1 MTALEFQREM
11 SSKGCN
17 CAQMV
22 FSYFAEKNGLDINKA
37 LKISSAFGG
46 GMGKGDICGVITG
59 AYMALG
65 LIYGN
70 DLENNDRLILNR
82 KMKEFD
88 LEFEK
93 VSCERR
99 CEDILGVNV
108 GDKEKVMEFAK
119 KNPNFKA
126 VCPKLVINSV
136 EIIEKLQKV
145 N

>member
-17 CAQMV
+17 CAQIV

-37 LKISSAFGG
+37 LKITSAFGG
-46 GMGKGDICGVITG
+46 GMGKGDICGAITG

-70 DLENNDRLILNR
+70 DLENSDRSIL
-82 KMKEFD
+82 KEKIKEFD
-88 LEFEK
+88 LEFQK
-93 VSCERR
+93 ISMERR

-119 KNPNFKA
+119 KNPDFKA
-126 VCPKLVINSV
+126 VCPKLVINSIK
-136 EIIEKLQKV
+136 IIESLEEK
-145 N
+145 

>member
-17 CAQMV
+17 CAQIV

-46 GMGKGDICGVITG
+46 GMGKGDICGAITG

-70 DLENNDRLILNR
+70 DLENN
-82 KMKEFD
+82 
-88 LEFEK
+88 
-93 VSCERR
+93 
-99 CEDILGVNV
+99 
-108 GDKEKVMEFAK
+108 
-119 KNPNFKA
+119 
-126 VCPKLVINSV
+126 
-136 EIIEKLQKV
+136 
-145 N
+145 

>member
-17 CAQMV
+17 CAQIV

-37 LKISSAFGG
+37 LKITSAFGG
-46 GMGKGDICGVITG
+46 GMGKGDVCGAITG

-70 DLENNDRLILNR
+70 DLENSDRSIL
-82 KMKEFD
+82 KEKIKEFD
-88 LEFEK
+88 LEFQK
-93 VSCERR
+93 ISMERR

-119 KNPNFKA
+119 KNPDFKA
-126 VCPKLVINSV
+126 ICPKLVINSIK
-136 EIIEKLQKV
+136 IIESLEEK
-145 N
+145 

>member
-17 CAQMV
+17 CAQIV

-37 LKISSAFGG
+37 LKITSAFGG
-46 GMGKGDICGVITG
+46 GMGKGDICGAITG

-70 DLENNDRLILNR
+70 DLENSDRSIL
-82 KMKEFD
+82 KEKIKEFD
-88 LEFEK
+88 LEFQK
-93 VSCERR
+93 ISMERR

-108 GDKEKVMEFAK
+108 GDKEKVMEFTK
-119 KNPNFKA
+119 KNPDFKA
-126 VCPKLVINSV
+126 ICPKLVINSIK
-136 EIIEKLQKV
+136 IIESLEEK
-145 N
+145 

>member
-1 MTALEFQREM
+1 MTALEFQKEM

-17 CAQMV
+17 CAQIV
-22 FSYFAEKNGLDINKA
+22 FSYFAEKNGLDINRA

-46 GMGKGDICGVITG
+46 GMGKGDICGAITG

-70 DLENNDRLILNR
+70 DLENSDRSILKQ

-88 LEFEK
+88 IEFEK
-93 VSCERR
+93 ISGERR

-108 GDKEKVMEFAK
+108 SDTEKVKEIAK
-119 KNPNFKA
+119 KNPDFKA
-126 VCPKLVINSV
+126 VCPKLVINSIK
-136 EIIEKLQKV
+136 IIESLEEK
-145 N
+145 

>member
-17 CAQMV
+17 CAQIV
-22 FSYFAEKNGLDINKA
+22 FSYFAEKNDLDINKA
-37 LKISSAFGG
+37 LKITSAFGG
-46 GMGKGDICGVITG
+46 GMGKGDVCGAITG

-70 DLENNDRLILNR
+70 DLENSDRSIL
-82 KMKEFD
+82 KEKIKEFD
-88 LEFEK
+88 LEFQK
-93 VSCERR
+93 ISMERR

-119 KNPNFKA
+119 KNPDFKA
-126 VCPKLVINSV
+126 ICPKLVINSIN
-136 EIIEKLQKV
+136 IIEKLEEK
-145 N
+145 

>member
-70 DLENNDRLILNR
+70 DLENNDVDKLKAQLKRGNDIR
-82 KMKEFD
+82 KKMW
-88 LEFEK
+88 
-93 VSCERR
+93 
-99 CEDILGVNV
+99 
-108 GDKEKVMEFAK
+108 
-119 KNPNFKA
+119 
-126 VCPKLVINSV
+126 
-136 EIIEKLQKV
+136 
-145 N
+145 

>member
-17 CAQMV
+17 CAQIV

-37 LKISSAFGG
+37 LKITSAFGG
-46 GMGKGDICGVITG
+46 GMGKGDICGAITG

-70 DLENNDRLILNR
+70 DLENSDRSIL
-82 KMKEFD
+82 KEKIKEFD
-88 LEFEK
+88 LEFQK
-93 VSCERR
+93 ISMERR

-119 KNPNFKA
+119 KNPDFKA
-126 VCPKLVINSV
+126 VCPKLVINSIN
-136 EIIEKLQKV
+136 IIEKLEEK
-145 N
+145 

>member
-17 CAQMV
+17 CAQIV
-22 FSYFAEKNGLDINKA
+22 FSYFAEKNDLDINKA
-37 LKISSAFGG
+37 LKITSAFGG
-46 GMGKGDICGVITG
+46 GMGKGDVCGAITG

-70 DLENNDRLILNR
+70 DLENRDRSIL
-82 KMKEFD
+82 KEKIKEFD
-88 LEFEK
+88 LEFQK
-93 VSCERR
+93 ISMERR

-119 KNPNFKA
+119 KNPDFKA
-126 VCPKLVINSV
+126 ICPKLVINSIN
-136 EIIEKLQKV
+136 IIEKLEEK
-145 N
+145 

>member
-17 CAQMV
+17 CAQIV

-46 GMGKGDICGVITG
+46 GMGKGDICGAITG

-70 DLENNDRLILNR
+70 DLENSDRSIL
-82 KMKEFD
+82 KQKLKEFD

-93 VSCERR
+93 ISSERR

-108 GDKEKVMEFAK
+108 GDTEKVREFAK
-119 KNPNFKA
+119 ENPDFKA
-126 VCPKLVINSV
+126 VCPKLVINSIK
-136 EIIEKLQKV
+136 IIESLEEK
-145 N
+145 

>member
-17 CAQMV
+17 CAQIV
-22 FSYFAEKNGLDINKA
+22 FSYFAEKNSLDINKA

-46 GMGKGDICGVITG
+46 GMGKGDVCGAITG

-70 DLENNDRLILNR
+70 DLENSDRSIL
-82 KMKEFD
+82 KEKIKEFD
-88 LEFEK
+88 LEFQK
-93 VSCERR
+93 ISMERR

-108 GDKEKVMEFAK
+108 RDKEKVMEFAK
-119 KNPNFKA
+119 KNPDFKA
-126 VCPKLVINSV
+126 ICPKLVINSIK
-136 EIIEKLQKV
+136 IIESLEEK
-145 N
+145 

>member
-17 CAQMV
+17 CAQIV
-22 FSYFAEKNGLDINKA
+22 FSYFAEKNSLDINKA

-46 GMGKGDICGVITG
+46 GMGKGDVCGAITG

-70 DLENNDRLILNR
+70 DLENSDRSIL
-82 KMKEFD
+82 KEKIKEFD
-88 LEFEK
+88 LEFQK
-93 VSCERR
+93 ISMERR

-119 KNPNFKA
+119 KNPDFKA
-126 VCPKLVINSV
+126 ICPKLVINSIK
-136 EIIEKLQKV
+136 IIESLEEK
-145 N
+145 

>member
-1 MTALEFQREM
+1 MTATEFQREM

-17 CAQMV
+17 CAQIV

-37 LKISSAFGG
+37 LKITSAFGG
-46 GMGKGDICGVITG
+46 GMGKGDVCGAITG

-70 DLENNDRLILNR
+70 DLENSDRSIL
-82 KMKEFD
+82 KEKIKEFD
-88 LEFEK
+88 LEFQK
-93 VSCERR
+93 ISMERR

-119 KNPNFKA
+119 KNPDFKA
-126 VCPKLVINSV
+126 ICPKLVINSIN
-136 EIIEKLQKV
+136 IIEKLEEK
-145 N
+145 

>member
-17 CAQMV
+17 CAQIV
-22 FSYFAEKNGLDINKA
+22 FSYFAEKNGLDINKS
-37 LKISSAFGG
+37 LKITSAFGG
-46 GMGKGDICGVITG
+46 GMGKGDVCGAITG

-70 DLENNDRLILNR
+70 DLENSDRSIL
-82 KMKEFD
+82 KEKIKEFD
-88 LEFEK
+88 LEFQK
-93 VSCERR
+93 ISMERR

-119 KNPNFKA
+119 KNPDFK
-126 VCPKLVINSV
+126 VICPKLVINSIN
-136 EIIEKLQKV
+136 IIEKLEEK
-145 N
+145 

>member
-1 MTALEFQREM
+1 MTASEFQREM

-17 CAQMV
+17 CAQIV

-37 LKISSAFGG
+37 LKITSAFGG
-46 GMGKGDICGVITG
+46 GMGKGDVCGAITG

-70 DLENNDRLILNR
+70 DLENSDRSIL
-82 KMKEFD
+82 KEKIKEFD
-88 LEFEK
+88 LEFQK
-93 VSCERR
+93 ISMERR

-119 KNPNFKA
+119 KNPDFKA
-126 VCPKLVINSV
+126 ICPKLVINSIN
-136 EIIEKLQKV
+136 IIEKLEEK
-145 N
+145 

>member
-17 CAQMV
+17 CAQIV

-37 LKISSAFGG
+37 LKITSAFGG
-46 GMGKGDICGVITG
+46 GMGKGDICGAITG

-70 DLENNDRLILNR
+70 DLENSDRSIL
-82 KMKEFD
+82 KEKIKEFD
-88 LEFEK
+88 LEFQK
-93 VSCERR
+93 ISMERR

-119 KNPNFKA
+119 KNPDFKA
-126 VCPKLVINSV
+126 ICPKLVINSIK
-136 EIIEKLQKV
+136 IIESLEEK
-145 N
+145 

>member
-1 MTALEFQREM
+1 MTALEFQKEM

-17 CAQMV
+17 CAQIV
-22 FSYFAEKNGLDINKA
+22 FSYFAEKNGLDINRA

-46 GMGKGDICGVITG
+46 GMGKGDICGAITG

-70 DLENNDRLILNR
+70 DLENSDRSILKQ

-88 LEFEK
+88 IEFEK
-93 VSCERR
+93 ISNERR

-108 GDKEKVMEFAK
+108 SDTEKVREFAK
-119 KNPNFKA
+119 KNPDFKA
-126 VCPKLVINSV
+126 VCPKLVINSIK
-136 EIIEKLQKV
+136 IIESLEE

>member
-1 MTALEFQREM
+1 MTALEFQKEM

-17 CAQMV
+17 CAQIV

-46 GMGKGDICGVITG
+46 GMGKGDVCGAITG

-70 DLENNDRLILNR
+70 DLENSDRSIL
-82 KMKEFD
+82 KEKIKEFD
-88 LEFEK
+88 LEFQK
-93 VSCERR
+93 ISMERR

-119 KNPNFKA
+119 KNPDFKA
-126 VCPKLVINSV
+126 ICPKLVINSIK
-136 EIIEKLQKV
+136 IIESLEEK
-145 N
+145 

>member
-17 CAQMV
+17 CAQIV

-37 LKISSAFGG
+37 LKITSAFGG
-46 GMGKGDICGVITG
+46 GMGKGDVCGAITG

-70 DLENNDRLILNR
+70 DLENSDRSIL
-82 KMKEFD
+82 KEKIKEFD
-88 LEFEK
+88 LEFQK
-93 VSCERR
+93 ISMERC

-119 KNPNFKA
+119 KNPDFKA
-126 VCPKLVINSV
+126 ICPKLVINSIN
-136 EIIEKLQKV
+136 IIEKLEEK
-145 N
+145 

>member
-17 CAQMV
+17 CAQIV

-37 LKISSAFGG
+37 LKITSAFGG
-46 GMGKGDICGVITG
+46 GMGKGDVCGAITG

-70 DLENNDRLILNR
+70 DLENSDRSIL
-82 KMKEFD
+82 KEKIKEFD
-88 LEFEK
+88 LEFQK
-93 VSCERR
+93 ISMERR

-119 KNPNFKA
+119 KNPDFKEI
-126 VCPKLVINSV
+126 CPKLVINSIN
-136 EIIEKLQKV
+136 IIEKLEEK
-145 N
+145 

>member
-17 CAQMV
+17 CAQIV
-22 FSYFAEKNGLDINKA
+22 FSYFAEKNSLDINKA

-46 GMGKGDICGVITG
+46 GMGKGDICGAITG

-70 DLENNDRLILNR
+70 DLENSDRSIL
-82 KMKEFD
+82 KEKIKEFD
-88 LEFEK
+88 LEFQK
-93 VSCERR
+93 ISMERR

-119 KNPNFKA
+119 KNPDFKA
-126 VCPKLVINSV
+126 ICPKLVINSIK
-136 EIIEKLQKV
+136 IIESLEEK
-145 N
+145 

>member
-17 CAQMV
+17 CAQIV

-37 LKISSAFGG
+37 LKITSAFGG
-46 GMGKGDICGVITG
+46 GMGKGDVCGAITG

-70 DLENNDRLILNR
+70 DLENRDRSIL
-82 KMKEFD
+82 KEKIKEFD
-88 LEFEK
+88 LEFQK
-93 VSCERR
+93 ISMERR

-119 KNPNFKA
+119 KNPDFKA
-126 VCPKLVINSV
+126 ICPKLVINSIN
-136 EIIEKLQKV
+136 IIEKLEEK
-145 N
+145 

>member
-17 CAQMV
+17 CAQIV
-22 FSYFAEKNGLDINKA
+22 FSYFAEKNGLDINRA

-46 GMGKGDICGVITG
+46 GMGKGDICGAITG

-70 DLENNDRLILNR
+70 DLKNNDRSILKQ

-88 LEFEK
+88 IEFEK
-93 VSCERR
+93 ISGERR

-108 GDKEKVMEFAK
+108 SDTEKVRGFAK
-119 KNPNFKA
+119 KNPDFKA
-126 VCPKLVINSV
+126 VCPKLVINSIKV
-136 EIIEKLQKV
+136 IESLEEK
-145 N
+145 

>member
-17 CAQMV
+17 CAQIV
-22 FSYFAEKNGLDINKA
+22 FSYFAEKNSLDINKA
-37 LKISSAFGG
+37 LKITSAFGG
-46 GMGKGDICGVITG
+46 GMGKGDICGAITG

-70 DLENNDRLILNR
+70 DLENSDRSIL
-82 KMKEFD
+82 KEKIKEFD
-88 LEFEK
+88 LEFQK
-93 VSCERR
+93 ISMERR

-119 KNPNFKA
+119 KNPDFKA
-126 VCPKLVINSV
+126 ICPKLVINSIN
-136 EIIEKLQKV
+136 IIEKLEEK
-145 N
+145 

>member
-17 CAQMV
+17 CAQIV

-37 LKISSAFGG
+37 LKITSAFGG
-46 GMGKGDICGVITG
+46 GMGKGDVCGAITG
-59 AYMALG
+59 AYMSLG

-70 DLENNDRLILNR
+70 DLENSDRSIL
-82 KMKEFD
+82 KEKIKEFD
-88 LEFEK
+88 LEFQK
-93 VSCERR
+93 ISMERR

-119 KNPNFKA
+119 KNPDFKA
-126 VCPKLVINSV
+126 ICPKLVINSIN
-136 EIIEKLQKV
+136 IIEKLEEK
-145 N
+145 

>member
-17 CAQMV
+17 CAQIV

-37 LKISSAFGG
+37 LKITSAFGG
-46 GMGKGDICGVITG
+46 GMGKGDICGAITG

-70 DLENNDRLILNR
+70 DLENSDRSIL
-82 KMKEFD
+82 KEKIKEFD
-88 LEFEK
+88 LEFQK
-93 VSCERR
+93 ISMERR

-108 GDKEKVMEFAK
+108 GDKEKVMESAK
-119 KNPNFKA
+119 KNPDFKA
-126 VCPKLVINSV
+126 ICPKLVINSIN
-136 EIIEKLQKV
+136 IIEKLEEK
-145 N
+145 

>member
-17 CAQMV
+17 CAQIV

-37 LKISSAFGG
+37 LKITSAFGG
-46 GMGKGDICGVITG
+46 GMGKGDVCGAITG

-70 DLENNDRLILNR
+70 DLENSDRSIL
-82 KMKEFD
+82 KEKIKEFD
-88 LEFEK
+88 LEFQK
-93 VSCERR
+93 ISMERR

-119 KNPNFKA
+119 KNPDFKA
-126 VCPKLVINSV
+126 ICPKLVINSIN
-136 EIIEKLQKV
+136 IIEKLEEK
-145 N
+145 

>member
-17 CAQMV
+17 CAQIV
-22 FSYFAEKNGLDINKA
+22 FSYFAEKNDLDINKA
-37 LKISSAFGG
+37 LKITSAFGG
-46 GMGKGDICGVITG
+46 GMGKGDICGAITG

-70 DLENNDRLILNR
+70 NLENSDRSIL
-82 KMKEFD
+82 KEKIKEFD
-88 LEFEK
+88 LEFQK
-93 VSCERR
+93 ISMERR

-119 KNPNFKA
+119 KNPDFKA
-126 VCPKLVINSV
+126 ICPKLVINSIN
-136 EIIEKLQKV
+136 IIEKLEEK
-145 N
+145 

>member
-17 CAQMV
+17 CAQIV

-37 LKISSAFGG
+37 LKITSAFGG
-46 GMGKGDICGVITG
+46 GMGKGDICGAITG

-70 DLENNDRLILNR
+70 DLENSDRSIL
-82 KMKEFD
+82 KEKIKEFD
-88 LEFEK
+88 LEFQK
-93 VSCERR
+93 ISMERR

-119 KNPNFKA
+119 KNPDFKA
-126 VCPKLVINSV
+126 ICPKLVINSIN
-136 EIIEKLQKV
+136 IIEKLEEK
-145 N
+145 

>member
-17 CAQMV
+17 CAQIV

-46 GMGKGDICGVITG
+46 GMGKGDVCGAITG

-70 DLENNDRLILNR
+70 DLENSDRSIL
-82 KMKEFD
+82 KEKIKEFD
-88 LEFEK
+88 LEFQK
-93 VSCERR
+93 ISMERR

-119 KNPNFKA
+119 KNPDFKA
-126 VCPKLVINSV
+126 ICPKLVINSIN
-136 EIIEKLQKV
+136 IIEKLEEK
-145 N
+145 

>member
-1 MTALEFQREM
+1 MTALEFRREM

-17 CAQMV
+17 CAQIV

-37 LKISSAFGG
+37 LKITSAFGG
-46 GMGKGDICGVITG
+46 GMGKGDICGAITG

-70 DLENNDRLILNR
+70 DLENSDRSIL
-82 KMKEFD
+82 KEKIKEFD
-88 LEFEK
+88 LEFQK
-93 VSCERR
+93 ISMERR

-119 KNPNFKA
+119 KNPDFKA
-126 VCPKLVINSV
+126 VCPKLVINSIK
-136 EIIEKLQKV
+136 IIESLEEK
-145 N
+145 

>member
-17 CAQMV
+17 CAQIV

-46 GMGKGDICGVITG
+46 GMGKGDVCGAITG

-70 DLENNDRLILNR
+70 DLENSDRSIL
-82 KMKEFD
+82 KEKIKEFD
-88 LEFEK
+88 LEFQK
-93 VSCERR
+93 ISMERR

-119 KNPNFKA
+119 KNPDFKA
-126 VCPKLVINSV
+126 ICPKLVINSIK
-136 EIIEKLQKV
+136 IIESLEEK
-145 N
+145 

>member
-1 MTALEFQREM
+1 MTALEFQKEM

-17 CAQMV
+17 CAQIV

-37 LKISSAFGG
+37 LKITSAFGG

-70 DLENNDRLILNR
+70 DLENNDRSIL
-82 KMKEFD
+82 KEKIKEFD
-88 LEFEK
+88 LEFQK
-93 VSCERR
+93 ISMERR

-119 KNPNFKA
+119 KNPDFKA
-126 VCPKLVINSV
+126 ICPKLVINSIK
-136 EIIEKLQKV
+136 IIESLEGK
-145 N
+145 

>member
-17 CAQMV
+17 CAQIV

-37 LKISSAFGG
+37 LKITSAFGG
-46 GMGKGDICGVITG
+46 GMGKGDICGAITG

-70 DLENNDRLILNR
+70 DLENSDRSIL
-82 KMKEFD
+82 KEKIKEFD
-88 LEFEK
+88 LEFQK
-93 VSCERR
+93 ISMERR

-119 KNPNFKA
+119 ENPDFKA
-126 VCPKLVINSV
+126 VCPKLVINSIK
-136 EIIEKLQKV
+136 IIESLEEK
-145 N
+145 